1 MLKRVQHDEVLM
13 RALLSYEPG
22 GPETLR
28 LADVLDPVPRRGE
41 LLVRVHACAIN
52 YPDVLIIED
61 KYQLKPQRP
70 FAPGGE
76 IAGEVIG
83 VGEGVGG
90 WSAGDR
96 LIAALGFGGLVEQV
110 IVPAERAIPLPP
122 ERSFEEGSALLMTY
136 GTAIHALADRGK
148 LQAGQTLLVLGAAGG
163 VGIAAVEIGK
173 ALGAKVIAAVSS
185 EEKAWVAREAGAD
198 ETIVYPAGPFDKDA
212 LKALSQLF
220 KDAVGPAGADV
231 ILDPV
236 GGDYSEAALRSIAW
250 EGRFLVVGFPAG
262 IARLPLNLT
271 LLKSCDVCGVFWG
284 AFAARDPKRNADHVD
299 QLFGWWSEGRIA
311 PRISEIYPLKQAGEA
326 IAALRD
332 RRAVGKLVVQL

>member
-1 MLKRVQHDEVLM
+1 L
-13 RALLSYEPG
+13 RALLSHDAG

-28 LADVLDPVPRRGE
+28 LEEVPEPNPGAGE
-41 LLVRVHACAIN
+41 ILARVRACSMN
-52 YPDVLIIED
+52 FPDVLIIED

-76 IAGEVIG
+76 IAGEVVA
-83 VGEGVGG
+83 VGEGVLG
-90 WSAGDR
+90 WAPGDR
-96 LIAALGFGGLVEQV
+96 IIAALGFGGLAEQV
-110 IVPAERAIPLPP
+110 TVPAGRAIPLPP

-136 GTAIHALADRGK
+136 ATAIHALVDRGR
-148 LQAGQTLLVLGAAGG
+148 LQADQTLLVLGAAGG

-185 EEKAWVAREAGAD
+185 EGKAAAAREAGAD
-198 ETIVYPAGPFDKDA
+198 ATLVYPTGDTDP
-212 LKALSQLF
+212 KALSQLF

-236 GGDYSEAALRSIAW
+236 GGAYTEAALRSIAW

-284 AFAARDPKRNADHVD
+284 AFVARDPRRNAEHVE
-299 QLFGWWSEGRIA
+299 QLFRWWSEGKIA
-311 PRISEIYPLKQAGEA
+311 PKISATYSLERAGEA
-326 IAALRD
+326 IEALRD
-332 RRAVGKLVVQL
+332 RKAVGKLVVTL